1 VAQRPNAAIKT
12 SCRRLAGVLAATLP
26 LAVSACG
33 GGGVAEPGIAQP
45 AQVTGFAG
53 VLAADEPRA
62 ALAGREVLANN
73 GNAIDAAVAMG
84 FTMAVTLPS
93 RVGLGGGGA
102 CLVHKRDANAQEA
115 LIFLPEG
122 GAAGAPVPKLARGL
136 AALHARYGL
145 NPWNELVQPAERLAA
160 FGHAV
165 SRAFWKDLVV
175 AGANLSPRAA
185 AVYRTAEG
193 ARPDVG
199 DRITQPALGAALAG
213 IRQQGAGYTVTG
225 GYARSFVE
233 GAQGA
238 GQSLDL
244 ADLRANAPRFAEPLR
259 VAFGPHGLYLPPA
272 PVAAGPRVARVW
284 DELHAQGA
292 ALSKISGMTD
302 LIAAWR
308 DSGEPAAP
316 DSGAGFAVADR
327 FGNIV
332 ACGFT
337 LNGLFGA
344 GHLAGASG
352 VLLAASPGETAP
364 GRDVLPA
371 MVVNANTA
379 TGYVGAHGGPDQT
392 GQLALLQTLGWL
404 EANFEDGGD
413 TATTLASATPGPY
426 RERSADQIS
435 DRQASDRSPGSVGLD
450 GLLTAPRVALL
461 PAGPRY
467 EPGVRDGIHAALA
480 DDATEPAA
488 SRVSF
493 GRLMLLVCPG
503 GVGANPGTCRAAAD
517 PRSEG
522 MALRAP

>member
-1 VAQRPNAAIKT
+1 MAQQPRAAIKT
-12 SCRRLAGVLAATLP
+12 SCKRLAAGVLAILP
-26 LAVSACG
+26 LAVSAC

-45 AQVTGFAG
+45 ARIEGFAG
-53 VLAADEPRA
+53 ILAADEPRA
-62 ALAGREVLANN
+62 ALAGRAVLANN

-84 FTMAVTLPS
+84 FTMTVTLPS

-115 LIFLPEG
+115 LIFLPAG
-122 GAAGAPVPKLARGL
+122 GPAGTAVPKLARGL

-160 FGHAV
+160 FGHAI

-175 AGANLSPRAA
+175 GGASLAPEAA

-213 IRQQGAGYTVTG
+213 LRQQGAGYTVTG

-233 GAQGA
+233 GAQAA
-238 GQSLDL
+238 GQPLEM
-244 ADLRANAPRFAEPLR
+244 ADLRAAAPAFAEALR
-259 VAFGPHGLYLPPA
+259 VPFGPHGLYLPPA
-272 PVAAGPRVARVW
+272 PVAAGPRAAAIWEGLR
-284 DELHAQGA
+284 EQGA
-292 ALSKISGMTD
+292 DLSTTRGMSE

-308 DSGEPAAP
+308 ERGPGAAP

-327 FGNIV
+327 FGNLV

-337 LNGLFGA
+337 LNGLFGT
-344 GHLAGASG
+344 GRLAGATG
-352 VLLAASPGETAP
+352 VLLAAPPETA
-364 GRDVLPA
+364 GAGQDVLPA
-371 MVVNANTA
+371 LVVNANTG
-379 TGYVGAHGGPDQT
+379 TGYLAAHGGPDQT

-404 EANFEDGGD
+404 EKAFQGGD
-413 TATTLASATPGPY
+413 SAATLTSATPGPY

-435 DRQASDRSPGSVGLD
+435 ARQKDDRGGAGALGLD
-450 GLLTAPRVALL
+450 GLMTAPRVALL
-461 PAGPRY
+461 DSGPRY
-467 EPGVRDGIHAALA
+467 EPGVREDLVAALDRGETA
-480 DDATEPAA
+480 PAS

-493 GRLMLLVCPG
+493 GRLMLLICPR
-503 GVGANPGTCRAAAD
+503 GVGADPESCRAAAD